1 MSRNGLKHKGLSR
14 MPPYKKWLLNFALIT
29 ALITTIPYLIGYSSQ
44 GDEWHFS
51 GFVFGVEDGNTYLAK
66 MLRGAQGD
74 WLFRTPYTTFE
85 QKGVFAFAPYLVLGK
100 LAKGENQ
107 HDQLIVLL
115 HIFRIVGNFMAI
127 FAVYDFSSL
136 FLEKDRTRKFATILV
151 TYGGGFGWL
160 LIALGASKWQG
171 SLPLDFYSP
180 ETFGFLGT
188 LGIAHLPWARAF
200 FLWGIRGY
208 LLKGTKII
216 NSNGASCIIGNL
228 NPGILW
234 LATGIAQPITGML
247 IGVIVVYHLLG
258 LGIWQLICWTKERVA
273 DLSGLKNYF
282 IAATKASIIAL
293 PLVIYNF
300 IVYIKDPF
308 IQIWTEQS
316 RIQPPH
322 LLHYIIAYGIILP
335 FVIKGFR
342 VIMANPTDNGILLLS
357 WGILAPILLL
367 VPLSYNRRLI
377 EGLWVAF
384 VAIAFISYEKSA
396 NRTFRKS
403 FSILLMTLITSI
415 FMISGSFLVSF
426 NPGEPAF
433 SSADKIAAFT
443 FLEKVAEDN
452 DVVLCAYETGN
463 SLPAWAPVT
472 VMIGHRPESAKIQ
485 EIAPQIE
492 AFYWQET
499 KELTRIKILEDFNVS
514 YVFLGP
520 AERKFGD
527 WEPENDIILHKIF
540 TQGEYDLFEV
550 VHLKE
555 K

>member
-1 MSRNGLKHKGLSR
+1 MSQNGLNKKGFEVI
-14 MPPYKKWLLNFALIT
+14 PPNRKWLLNFALIT
-29 ALITTIPYLIGYSSQ
+29 ALITTIPYLIGYSKQ
-44 GDEWHFS
+44 GDQWRFS

-74 WLFRTPYTTFE
+74 WLFRTPYTTYE

-100 LAKGENQ
+100 LVEGENQ
-107 HDQLIVLL
+107 HDQLIVLF
-115 HIFRIVGNFMAI
+115 HVFRIVGNFMAI

-136 FLEKDRTRKFATILV
+136 FLEKERTRKIATVLV

-160 LIALGASKWQG
+160 FVALQASQWKG

-208 LLKGTKII
+208 LLKGSKTI
-216 NSNGASCIIGNL
+216 NTYGASCIVGNL

-258 LGIWQLICWTKERVA
+258 LGIWQLIDWTKERHA

-282 IAATKASIIAL
+282 ITAAKASFIAL

-300 IVYIKDPF
+300 IVYAKDPF

-322 LLHYIIAYGIILP
+322 VLHYIIAYGIIIP
-335 FVIKGFR
+335 FVVKGFYE
-342 VIMANPTDNGILLLS
+342 IFTNPSENGILLLS

-377 EGLWVAF
+377 EGLWIVL
-384 VAIAFISYEKSA
+384 VVIALVSYEKSV
-396 NRTFRKS
+396 NRAFRKS
-403 FSILLMTLITSI
+403 FLILIMTLITSV
-415 FMISGSFLVSF
+415 FLISGSLLVSYF
-426 NPGEPAF
+426 PGEPAF
-433 SSADKIAAFT
+433 SSKDKIAAFT
-443 FLEKVAEDN
+443 FLDNVAEDS

-485 EIAPQIE
+485 EITPQIE
-492 AFYWQET
+492 AFYREET
-499 KELTRIKILEDFNVS
+499 KDSTRIKLLEDFNVS

-520 AERKFGD
+520 TEREFGD
-527 WEPENDIILHKIF
+527 WEPENDGIFHNIF
-540 TQGEYDLFEV
+540 TQGEYDLFEIV
-550 VHLKE
+550 PLKPD
-555 K
+555 